1 MEDPEKHQ
9 MSTDAMRI
17 GEPHGEMPGGEMGSG
32 QPAGGLQRMLVEIRV
47 PRAQGAAYALQMA
60 AGMNVPGFQLDTGYE
75 SVPVSPTP
83 DQAAQ
88 LAAAGEEVVI
98 VLGTIEKSK
107 IPELEAQPNIV
118 KVYLDTPIATFT
130 EGMLVEEKP
139 VFVTPSP
146 ALAPSPIPP
155 CDCDPGTAKG
165 AIADVARPWA
175 MRYIARATRSRY
187 ACARRYLSES
197 IAATK
202 QVPLSVLAFF
212 LALSTVAAPTITSP
226 VMPSRWWRPWSGP
239 CGNEHPWCGNEHSW

>member
-9 MSTDAMRI
+9 MSTGAMHI
-17 GEPHGEMPGGEMGSG
+17 GEPHGEMPGREMELGPSGGEMPSLTMESMPIKGEMPGGEMGSG
-32 QPAGGLQRMLVEIRV
+32 QPAGGLQRVLVEIRV

-60 AGMNVPGFQLDTGYE
+60 AGMNVPGFQLDIGYE

-98 VLGTIEKSK
+98 VRGTIEKSK

-155 CDCDPGTAKG
+155 CDCDPGPAKG
-165 AIADVARPWA
+165 AIADVA
-175 MRYIARATRSRY
+175 
-187 ACARRYLSES
+187 
-197 IAATK
+197 
-202 QVPLSVLAFF
+202 
-212 LALSTVAAPTITSP
+212 
-226 VMPSRWWRPWSGP
+226 
-239 CGNEHPWCGNEHSW
+239 